1 MLNIGLLY
9 MGGQASA
16 IGLCDGV
23 LRFDTVMSRC
33 TRYIYSNPLIL
44 PTALSPPPTDP
55 PHLAAD
61 TTDFPFPSRWAGR
74 LDRSGFSVSDTA
86 VCSLRKPL
94 AMCLPTGSRGGRGDL
109 LLACS

>member
-44 PTALSPPPTDP
+44 PTALSPPPDRP
-55 PHLAAD
+55 PPPCSGHDGFPLPQQVGREIGQVRLLRFGHGCLQLAEA
-61 TTDFPFPSRWAGR
+61 
-74 LDRSGFSVSDTA
+74 LSD
-86 VCSLRKPL
+86 VL
-94 AMCLPTGSRGGRGDL
+94 AHW
-109 LLACS
+109 